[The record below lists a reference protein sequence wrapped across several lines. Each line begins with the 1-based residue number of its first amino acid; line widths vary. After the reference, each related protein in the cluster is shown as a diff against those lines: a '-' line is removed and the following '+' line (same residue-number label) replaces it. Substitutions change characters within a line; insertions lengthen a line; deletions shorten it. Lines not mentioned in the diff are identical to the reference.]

1 MIYSLKLFT
10 GDVMR
15 FIKVTDN
22 KNVFA
27 DGIHDDTK
35 ALQDCI
41 DKVKNGGTVY
51 FPDGIYLVSSAL
63 IFYSN
68 QIFKLSDNAVILRS
82 KESNPVTRYLLA
94 SYSEPEWNGY
104 NGTHDVIISGGIFDG
119 NAEATE
125 KTTLVNTVHCR
136 NIRITGCRF
145 RHCSTW
151 HMIEINSTENA
162 VIDSCIFDGASYTFI
177 PENLLN
183 EQIQLDLAHDGS
195 YGPVYNCN
203 GDLIDFC
210 KDDTVCRNITIS
222 NNIFKCAGFP
232 AIGHHGDCGHHNIL
246 IENNIFDGKSGLY
259 GISRGYVIFR
269 PSVYDVKIKNNIF
282 TAPDECDSPN
292 YGIIF
297 ENNNSDMLLVQENTF
312 VGKITAEEN

>member
-1 MIYSLKLFT
+1 MK
-10 GDVMR
+10 

-41 DKVKNGGTVY
+41 DEVKDGGTVY
-51 FPDGIYLVSSAL
+51 FPDGVYLVSAAL

-82 KESNPVTRYLLA
+82 KESAPVTRYLLA
-94 SYSEPEWNGY
+94 SYSEPEWSGY
-104 NGTHDVIISGGIFDG
+104 DGTHDVVISGGIFDG
-119 NAEATE
+119 NAELTE
-125 KTTLVNTVHCR
+125 KSTLVNTVHCR
-136 NIRITGCRF
+136 NIRIVGCRF

-151 HMIEINSTENA
+151 HMIELNSTENA
-162 VIDSCIFDGASYTFI
+162 IVDSCVFDGDSYTVI

-183 EQIQLDLAHDGS
+183 EQIQLDLARYGS

-210 KDDTVCRNITIS
+210 SDDTVCRNIIIS

-232 AIGHHGDCGHHNIL
+232 AIGHHGDCGHHNIF
-246 IENNIFDGKSGLY
+246 IEKNIFDGKSGLY
-259 GISRGYVIFR
+259 GNSRGYVIFR
-269 PSVYDVKIKNNIF
+269 PSVYDVEIKGNVFI
-282 TAPDECDSPN
+282 APKESDSPD
-292 YGIIF
+292 YGIVF
-297 ENNNSDMLLVQENTF
+297 ENNNPDMLHMQGNTF
-312 VGKITAEEN
+312 IGKITVTKPEYQT